1 MCQRRSLFL
10 LGLMSAVIILTLTG
24 WGNEARSQEK
34 YPTKP
39 IDLTVSYA
47 PGGGVDMSARV
58 LASYLNKKWGV
69 PVNVVN
75 KPGGNHVPAFL
86 ENYKAVPN
94 GYSVIEDS
102 IGSSAMLSVAVKD
115 LPFNILD
122 RTFIGILTVVP
133 MVLSVHPESPFKNL
147 KDLEEAAKKDPS
159 SFTWTSIGGASPQD
173 YTIRKF
179 LKLIGVDVF
188 KTKPI
193 MSQGASQA
201 IILTAGGNVKV
212 GVGSITSSLAAI
224 KGGTIRPLAIC
235 SKTRHPSVPDLPTT
249 AELGYPTI
257 DIMDRYGPSGPP
269 RLPSYIVDTWDKA
282 MRDMLEDPETISK
295 MKNVGLMPLY
305 LNSKETREYVVK
317 TMREVEELFGK
328 K

>member
-1 MCQRRSLFL
+1 MYRRRNWFL
-10 LGLMSAVIILTLTG
+10 WGLVSGVIIFALTLCS
-24 WGNEARSQEK
+24 NEAGSREK

-39 IDLTVSYA
+39 IDLAVSYA
-47 PGGGVDMSARV
+47 PGGGVDTSARL
-58 LASYLNKKWGV
+58 LAAYMNKKWGV

-75 KPGGNHVPAFL
+75 KPGGNHVPALL
-86 ENYKAVPN
+86 EIYKAVPN

-102 IGSSAMLSVAVKD
+102 IGSSAMLSIAVKN

-122 RTFIGILTVVP
+122 RTFIGIFTVVP
-133 MVLSVHPESPFKNL
+133 MVLSVHPEAPFKNL
-147 KDLEEAAKKDPS
+147 KDIEEVAKKDPG

-212 GVGSITSSLAAI
+212 GVASITSSFAAI
-224 KGGTIRPLAIC
+224 KGGIIRPLAIT
-235 SKTRHPSVPDLPTT
+235 SKTRHPNVPDVPTT

-257 DIMDRYGPSGPP
+257 DILDRYGPSGPP
-269 RLPSYIVDTWDKA
+269 GLPSYIVDTWDKA
-282 MRDMLEDPETISK
+282 MREMLEDPEAISK
-295 MKNVGLMPLY
+295 MKNLGLMPLY
-305 LNSKETREYVVK
+305 LNSNETREYVIK
-317 TMREVEELFGK
+317 TIEELKELYGPK
-328 K
+328 